1 MCRLYLLGGA
11 LQALGIFF
19 CQGVRSSSS
28 TTSVASTRAVSTTA
42 RAAFPC
48 STAWPAAPRS
58 STSLSTILSWGEVA
72 APCQRHPAAAISG
85 AAVLAF
91 RGRTASLAASE
102 HAGVTCWSEQ
112 PRFLCCQCTCPCSA
126 SPAAA
131 PIIGS
136 KRQLDRSRM
145 RARMPAIAAVVH
157 ARDDGGA
164 SSWTSN
170 IFASC
175 CSSLVHSSFG
185 SSATYNQAPQSTLCQ
200 RLPNDRACCP
210 TVRVDCAT
218 WG

>member
-1 MCRLYLLGGA
+1 MA
-11 LQALGIFF
+11 
-19 CQGVRSSSS
+19 SSS
-28 TTSVASTRAVSTTA
+28 A
-42 RAAFPC
+42 RASDP
-48 STAWPAAPRS
+48 P
-58 STSLSTILSWGEVA
+58 GEVA

-131 PIIGS
+131 PFIGS

-185 SSATYNQAPQSTLCQ
+185 SSATYNQAPQSTLQGRC
-200 RLPNDRACCP
+200 PNYRTCLSMYRAHCTTWDMRYCYCWLGNSTGGIIDAHYYRATTPGRVIVAVRPCCRP
-210 TVRVDCAT
+210 PHCRQV
-218 WG
+218 